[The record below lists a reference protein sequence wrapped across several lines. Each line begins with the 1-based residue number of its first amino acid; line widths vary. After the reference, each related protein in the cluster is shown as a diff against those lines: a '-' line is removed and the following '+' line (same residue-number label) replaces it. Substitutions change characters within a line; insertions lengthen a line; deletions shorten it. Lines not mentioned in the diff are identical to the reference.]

1 MNMVRAGVVAHP
13 SEWLHSGYHE
23 IQTPPKRYSII
34 DHQALMKLGGFQD
47 MKSLQQAHQKWISTH
62 IKQRHYERQSLWSDS
77 VAVGSERY
85 VENIQAALGTRAKGR
100 KCQSEND
107 HYILKE
113 PEAAYGVRFT
123 SKMDALSD

>member
-1 MNMVRAGVVAHP
+1 MPRANRHFISGHAWHITHRCHQQDFLLKFAKDRSNWVK
-13 SEWLHSGYHE
+13 WLYE
-23 IQTPPKRYSII
+23 AKKRYGLCVLNYIVTSN
-34 DHQALMKLGGFQD
+34 
-47 MKSLQQAHQKWISTH
+47 H
-62 IKQRHYERQSLWSDS
+62 ICLWCDS